1 MQFDEMTF
9 RSKNTLR
16 MNGVLSAEDLE
27 GKTVEDLKRFR
38 AMGLKALEETKTMML
53 SSGYEIRDGRF
64 VRKERE

>member
-1 MQFDEMTF
+1 MRFDEMTF

-16 MNGVLSAEDLE
+16 MNGVLSEEDLE

-53 SSGYEIRDGRF
+53 SQGYEILDGRF

>member
-1 MQFDEMTF
+1 MRFDEMTF